1 MKLLPIAALVGA
13 TIVSTVALTD
23 ALWQGFEGTPPPWAE
38 AGGLVWM
45 ERGADFAHAI
55 PYLLLAA
62 LLVQVGPS
70 IDRGGFSRWV
80 RRLLAFSF
88 VLFGGVTL
96 WSGFSGVG
104 VEALGAAGIVFTV
117 AFLFMLVLPILLG
130 FALIR
135 RAELRLPAAFLIA
148 PTLLLPLVFVLSNFT
163 GFAHPGFAETA
174 VNYGVALLGF
184 AAAPIAAR
192 STDAV
197 TAEPVSVR

>member
-1 MKLLPIAALVGA
+1 MKLLQIAALVGA

-38 AGGLVWM
+38 EGGLVWM
-45 ERGADFAHAI
+45 ERGVDFAHAI
-55 PYLLLAA
+55 PYLILAV

-70 IDRGGFSRWV
+70 IDGGGFSRWV
-80 RRLLAFSF
+80 RRLLAFAF

-104 VEALGAAGIVFTV
+104 VEALGAVGVVFTV
-117 AFLFMLVLPILLG
+117 AFLFMLVLPIMLG
-130 FALIR
+130 FTLIR
-135 RAELRLPAAFLIA
+135 RPELRLPAAFLIA
-148 PTLLLPLVFVLSNFT
+148 PVALLPLVFVLSNFT

-174 VNYGVALLGF
+174 VNFGVALLGF
-184 AAAPIAAR
+184 AAARTAVR

-197 TAEPVSVR
+197 AADHATV